1 MLPKLITSISKI
13 YFIFSQKTRFP
24 IPAPLRVTFEA
35 VFFNDDVLFTVADEA
50 FIQHLAWLVAGVDG
64 VIVQNCHLGRLTGF

>member
-1 MLPKLITSISKI
+1 MLPKLITSISNI
-13 YFIFSQKTRFP
+13 YFIIPKTRFP

-35 VFFNDDVLFTVADEA
+35 VFFNDDVLFTVADET